1 MRMDGKPQP
10 PKSRIAG
17 RKRAGRP
24 GYYGQDHLMLVW
36 LFVQEAMA
44 RKGWS
49 ANRACVEHSALWL
62 VGGRGG
68 EARDHTVGGPTL
80 RSLYQRAVRVLKRER
95 EERGGLLAALRAAG
109 ASSPLGVEAPPLAS
123 WCDEELRRRLAQPG

>member
-10 PKSRIAG
+10 PKSRTAG
-17 RKRAGRP
+17 RRKAGRP

-44 RKGWS
+44 RTGWTAS
-49 ANRACVEHSALWL
+49 RVCAEHSVLWL

-68 EARDHTVGGPTL
+68 EARDHREGGPTL
-80 RSLYQRAVRVLKRER
+80 RSLYQRAVRVLKGER
-95 EERGGLLAALRAAG
+95 EERDGLLSALRAAG
-109 ASSPLGVEAPPLAS
+109 ASSPQEADPPPLAA
-123 WCDEELRRRLAQPG
+123 WCDKELRRRLAQPG